1 LREAAYSNIK
11 SAIFSDW
18 NDKLMNDV
26 PSLIR
31 PPSVLRRFL
40 DSEASGGIVL
50 MFAAALALLVAN
62 SPYAETYFHTLHVEI
77 GGLSVLHWVNDALM
91 VVFFLLVGLEIK
103 REILDG
109 QLASWSNRM
118 LPGIAAAGGVAVP
131 ALIFT
136 YLNFSNPET
145 IRGWAIPSATDIA
158 FALGVISLLGSRVP
172 TSLKV
177 FLATLA
183 ILDDLAAVAIIAV
196 FYTADIA
203 LPYLGAAAA
212 ATLVL
217 IVMNRMGVMK
227 LLPYLI
233 VGAVL
238 WYLVLRSGVHATVA
252 GVVLAMTIP
261 LRPAPGR
268 PDDMTSPLHKLE
280 HALSNWV
287 SFLIVPIF
295 GFANAGVSFAGMD
308 ASVFRDTLTL
318 GIALGLFI
326 GKQVGVFGAAWLSI
340 KLRLTAKP
348 MGATWTQLYGVAL
361 LCGIGFTMSLFIGLL
376 SFPSE
381 HMQDETKIG
390 VLTGSILSAI
400 CGYLVLRL
408 CSKRKFEEEEALAD
422 R

>member
-1 LREAAYSNIK
+1 
-11 SAIFSDW
+11 
-18 NDKLMNDV
+18 MNDV

-50 MFAAALALLVAN
+50 MFAAALALIVAN
-62 SPYAETYFHTLHVEI
+62 SPFAETYFHTLHIYI
-77 GGLSVLHWVNDALM
+77 GGLSVLHWINDALM
-91 VVFFLLVGLEIK
+91 VIFFLLVGLEIK
-103 REILDG
+103 REFLDG

-118 LPGIAAAGGVAVP
+118 LPGIAAAGGVVVP
-131 ALIFT
+131 ALIFAF
-136 YLNFSNPET
+136 LNAGNPET

-172 TSLKV
+172 SSLKV

-183 ILDDLAAVAIIAV
+183 ILDDLAAVVIIAI
-196 FYTADIA
+196 FYTSDIA
-203 LPYLGAAAA
+203 LPYLGAAAV

-217 IVMNRMGVMK
+217 IIMNRMGVMK
-227 LLPYLI
+227 LLPYLV
-233 VGAVL
+233 VGFIL
-238 WYLVLRSGVHATVA
+238 WYLVLRSGVHATIA
-252 GVVLAMTIP
+252 GVILAMTIP

-280 HALSNWV
+280 HGLSNWV

-295 GFANAGVSFAGMD
+295 GFANAGVSFSGID

-318 GIALGLFI
+318 GIALGLFV
-326 GKQVGVFGAAWLSI
+326 GKQIGVFGAAWLSI

-348 MGATWTQLYGVAL
+348 MGASWIQLYGVSL

-376 SFPSE
+376 SFTSD
-381 HMQDETKIG
+381 HMHDETKIG

-400 CGYLVLRL
+400 CGYLVLRF
-408 CSKRKFEEEEALAD
+408 SGKPKARQEEVAG
-422 R
+422 